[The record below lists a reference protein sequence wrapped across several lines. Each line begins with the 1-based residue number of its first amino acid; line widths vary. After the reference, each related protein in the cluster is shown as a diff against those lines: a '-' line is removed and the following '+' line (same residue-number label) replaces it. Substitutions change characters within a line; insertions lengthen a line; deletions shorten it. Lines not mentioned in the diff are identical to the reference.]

1 MTDGFA
7 RGTLED
13 CLARGGRAACLLKR
27 FQAVVSDEEM
37 AQVRYW
43 FEDLYRKA
51 DEYLRQGYELV
62 SVGFDKRQ
70 DWSAGP
76 FMVFNPVR
84 WRGARRLLL
93 APTGESNPR
102 QWVTIRIRSLMKP
115 VRVFEA
121 PAATLSSATAVRR
134 ASRPGAAGPVIAPAI
149 RKERQPA
156 LQD

>member
-13 CLARGGRAACLLKR
+13 CLAKGGRAACLLKR

-70 DWSAGP
+70 EWSAGP
-76 FMVFNPVR
+76 FMVFNPIR
-84 WRGARRLLL
+84 WRGGRRLLL
-93 APTGESNPR
+93 APTAESNPR

-115 VRVFEA
+115 LRVFEA
-121 PAATLSSATAVRR
+121 PALHLSSAAAARR
-134 ASRPGAAGPVIAPAI
+134 TSRPAPA
-149 RKERQPA
+149 RSVVATANSKARQPA